1 MINFTSNF
9 LVKVLKK
16 MTVLMND
23 LSLKELARLAKLEYF
38 EQAKKDKE
46 FHDLIAADRAE
57 AKYKRHYETCYEMVG
72 QIFDFACKVS
82 EYREL
87 TDDLIPP
94 KLWRDWLSLFRAGK
108 PIFEEPKSEQE
119 LKEKG
124 FKEIEKIFNS
134 DFVKMDEDKIKLL
147 DQCDFDEYKVIEAN
161 IIHCLNI
168 FLLLLKHLRKW

>member
-1 MINFTSNF
+1 MICH
-9 LVKVLKK
+9 
-16 MTVLMND
+16 
-23 LSLKELARLAKLEYF
+23 LKELARLAKLEYF

-72 QIFDFACKVS
+72 QIFDFALKVS

-108 PIFEEPKSEQE
+108 PIYEEPKSEQE

-147 DQCDFDEYKVIEAN
+147 DQCDFDEYKVIEGQSQ
-161 IIHCLNI
+161 
-168 FLLLLKHLRKW
+168 